1 MPNAAD
7 QMLSKHVASLIGL
20 IHAQIEETSRGLANS
35 HHVHNVQCGIENI
48 VSLLEPS
55 KVLTDTSA
63 QLYQLARS
71 YIAHHDPIAS
81 NMNAVAISEDAA
93 RLCAAQ
99 AALTH
104 FRSAVEQ
111 SRPNTRART
120 LGLMG

>member
-1 MPNAAD
+1 MPSALD
-7 QMLSKHVASLIGL
+7 HILSKHVAALIGL
-20 IHAQIEETSRGLANS
+20 IHAQIEEASRGLASS
-35 HHVHNVQCGIENI
+35 HHLHNVQCGIENI

-55 KVLTDTSA
+55 KVLTDSSA

-71 YIAHHDPIAS
+71 YIASHDPTAS
-81 NMNAVAISEDAA
+81 NMSEADASEDAA
-93 RLCAAQ
+93 RLRAAQ

-111 SRPNTRART
+111 SRPNARART